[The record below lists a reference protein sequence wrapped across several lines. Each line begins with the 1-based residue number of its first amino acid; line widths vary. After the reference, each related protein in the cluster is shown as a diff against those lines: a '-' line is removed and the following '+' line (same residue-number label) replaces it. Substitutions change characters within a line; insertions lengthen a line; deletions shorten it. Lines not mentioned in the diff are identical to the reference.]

1 VNNVDNR
8 PSFLY
13 DLPMISRAVLLFMA
27 LLAAA
32 PWAAAEGKTALDVH
46 CHMVCLPR
54 PGSECF
60 VSPALLHSYKYKV
73 YLNFVGVSEK
83 QLQEGGDDIVA
94 DKVSAEIARSS
105 TTAKAVLLAL
115 DGAVKDGVLDE
126 AKTEVYIPNEL
137 VAHEVSR
144 HENLLLGAS
153 VNPNRK
159 DALERLNWAHEHGA
173 VLIKWI
179 PSVME
184 IDPADPALTP
194 FYEKMVEYKLPL
206 LVHTGAEKTFTRAD
220 DELCDPAR
228 LELPLK
234 LGVTVIAA
242 HMASTGSFHGEKAF
256 DRLLALLRKYPNVY
270 TDVSSTTQYN
280 RIGFLSKAL
289 KHPELK
295 GRLVYGTDWPL
306 QKFPIISPGY
316 HLGAISP
323 AAIARVSR
331 IKNTWDR
338 DVALKKALGIS
349 DEVFTAGWA
358 VLGLTPPK

>member
-1 VNNVDNR
+1 MFGKA
-8 PSFLY
+8 S
-13 DLPMISRAVLLFMA
+13 A
-27 LLAAA
+27 LAQSL
-32 PWAAAEGKTALDVH
+32 ESKTALDVH

-54 PGSECF
+54 AGSECF

-73 YLNFVGVSEK
+73 YLNFVGVTEK
-83 QLQEGGDDIVA
+83 QLQDGGDDIVA

-115 DGAVKDGVLDE
+115 DGAVKDGALDE
-126 AKTEVYIPNEL
+126 AKSEVYIPNEL
-137 VAHEVSR
+137 VAHEVAR
-144 HENLLLGAS
+144 HDNLLLGAS

-159 DALERLNWAHEHGA
+159 DALERLKWAHEHGA

-184 IDPADPALTP
+184 IDPSDPALEP
-194 FYEKMVEYKLPL
+194 FYRKMIEYKLPL

-220 DELCDPAR
+220 DDLCDPAR

-242 HMASTGSFHGEKAF
+242 HMASTGRFHGESGF
-256 DRLLALLRKYPNVY
+256 ERLLKLIRKYPNLY
-270 TDVSSTTQYN
+270 ADVSATTQFN
-280 RIGFLSKAL
+280 RIGFLKMAL

-306 QKFPIISPGY
+306 QKFPVIWPEY
-316 HLGAISP
+316 HLGALSPRQIS
-323 AAIARVSR
+323 RVSR
-331 IKNTWDR
+331 VKNTWDR
-338 DVALKKALGIS
+338 DVALKKALGVP
-349 DEVFTAGWA
+349 DEVFTAGWD